1 MTNTPHTTPPRI
13 DSLDGLGSD
22 LLSPAARARRDALR
36 SDVEAVVRARGSRR
50 VVVRSLAAVVLLT
63 SATTLAVV
71 AGRGTPPL
79 SSPQGTPINHGPSSP
94 LAQGDQHPHPAA
106 SPNNTPTPTIS
117 PTISPAVR
125 STTLVGY
132 VVDDPSVLDRFA
144 ASHSASRVT
153 RLDDR
158 QLLDELRA
166 AGLPA
171 GLIRTNGRTRLAFH
185 NARPA
190 PTAAPTAVPTAPP
203 TAVPGADP
211 IP

>member
-36 SDVEAVVRARGSRR
+36 PDVEAVVRARGIRR
-50 VVVRSLAAVVLLT
+50 VVVRSVAAVVLLT

-71 AGRGTPPL
+71 ANRGTPPL
-79 SSPQGTPINHGPSSP
+79 STPQGTPANPGPSSP
-94 LAQGDQHPHPAA
+94 LAQGDQLPHPAA
-106 SPNNTPTPTIS
+106 SPNNTPTPTLS
-117 PTISPAVR
+117 PTMSPAVR
-125 STTLVGY
+125 SPTLVGY

-144 ASHSASRVT
+144 ASDTPSRVT
-153 RLDDR
+153 TLDDR
-158 QLLDELRA
+158 ELLEELRA

-190 PTAAPTAVPTAPP
+190 PTAVPTAPPTAPP